1 MKGGALAVNVYFR
14 GIALLLLTLA
24 TSVVRAE
31 QFTIF
36 PDRKE
41 LRSPDG
47 QYVVRSVDHV
57 TKPGEFT
64 GVFRTLIVEEITGG
78 RVRKLYDY
86 VGRVAVAWSGNEFII
101 VTDYVNKKTSRA
113 IVFPVAPD
121 RDGLVIDKT
130 QLIPLLPEEQ
140 HVHLEQND
148 HVFVEASSV
157 EGRALKLRVWGYGRR
172 DATGFRYNCQ
182 YDLILGTAT
191 CQ

>member
-1 MKGGALAVNVYFR
+1 MNVYFR
-14 GIALLLLTLA
+14 GIALLVVTLA
-24 TSVVRAE
+24 ASILGAE

-47 QYVVRSVDHV
+47 QYVVHSVDHV
-57 TKPGEFT
+57 ARPGEFT
-64 GVFRTLIVEEITGG
+64 GVFRTLIVEEVSTG

-86 VGRVAVAWSGNEFII
+86 VGHVAVAWSGNGFII

-121 RDGLVIDKT
+121 RDGLVVDKT
-130 QLIPLLPEEQ
+130 QLIPLLPEQ
-140 HVHLEQND
+140 QQVHLEQND
-148 HVFVEASSV
+148 HVFVEASGV

-172 DATGFRYNCQ
+172 DGAGFRYACQ
-182 YDLILGTAT
+182 YDLVLGTAV
-191 CQ
+191 CE

>member
-1 MKGGALAVNVYFR
+1 VNVYFR
-14 GIALLLLTLA
+14 SIALLLVTLA
-24 TSVVRAE
+24 GLSLSAE

-36 PDRKE
+36 PDREE

-47 QYVVRSVDHV
+47 LYVVRSVDHV
-57 TKPGEFT
+57 AKPGEFT
-64 GVFRTLIVEEITGG
+64 GVFRTLVVEEVSTG

-86 VGRVAVAWSGNEFII
+86 VGRVAVAWSGSDFII

-113 IVFPVAPD
+113 LVFPVAPN
-121 RDGLVIDKT
+121 RDGLIVDKT

-157 EGRALKLRVWGYGRR
+157 EGRALNLRVWGYGRR
-172 DATGFRYNCQ
+172 DTSGFRYDCR
-182 YDLILGTAT
+182 YDLILGTAV
-191 CQ
+191 CE

>member
-1 MKGGALAVNVYFR
+1 MNVYFR
-14 GIALLLLTLA
+14 SIAMLLVTLA
-24 TSVVRAE
+24 AFSLRTE

-41 LRSPDG
+41 LLSPDG

-57 TKPGEFT
+57 AQPGEFA
-64 GVFRTLIVEEITGG
+64 GVFRTLVVEEVSSG

-86 VGRVAVAWSGNEFII
+86 VARVAVAWSGNDFII

-121 RDGLVIDKT
+121 RDGLVLDKT

-148 HVFVEASSV
+148 HVFVEASGV
-157 EGRALKLRVWGYGRR
+157 EGRVLKLRVWGYGRR
-172 DATGFRYNCQ
+172 DMSGFHYACR
-182 YDLILGTAT
+182 YDLILGTAL
-191 CQ
+191 CE

>member
-1 MKGGALAVNVYFR
+1 VNVYVR
-14 GIALLLLTLA
+14 SIALLLVTLA
-24 TSVVRAE
+24 ASSLGGE

-57 TKPGEFT
+57 ARPGEFA
-64 GVFRTLIVEEITGG
+64 GVFRTLIVEEVSTG

-86 VGRVAVAWSGNEFII
+86 VGRVAVAWSGNDFII

-121 RDGLVIDKT
+121 RDGLVVDKA
-130 QLIPLLPEEQ
+130 QLTPLLPEEQ
-140 HVHLEQND
+140 QVHLEQND

-157 EGRALKLRVWGYGRR
+157 EGRALKLRVWGYGCH
-172 DATGFRYNCQ
+172 DAAGFRYSCK
-182 YDLILGTAT
+182 YDLILGTAV
-191 CQ
+191 CE

>member
-1 MKGGALAVNVYFR
+1 MNVYFR
-14 GIALLLLTLA
+14 GIAMLLVTLA
-24 TSVVRAE
+24 AFSVSAE

-57 TKPGEFT
+57 ARPGAFT
-64 GVFRTLIVEEITGG
+64 GVFRTLVVEEMSSG

-86 VGRVAVAWSGNEFII
+86 VGRVAVAWSGNDFII

-113 IVFPVAPD
+113 IVFPVALD
-121 RDGLVIDKT
+121 RDGLVLDKT

-140 HVHLEQND
+140 YVHLEQND

-157 EGRALKLRVWGYGRR
+157 EGRALNLRIWGYGRR
-172 DATGFRYNCQ
+172 DTSGFRYICR
-182 YDLILGTAT
+182 YDLILGTAV
-191 CQ
+191 CK